1 MSWLYCI
8 LFFCIAAIIVCI
20 MIPVVKTLSYK
31 TGAIDEPS
39 DRRVHKKP
47 TPRLGG
53 VAIFTGIAACIIIEY
68 LGVTYLGW
76 QIPLSYGNEDKI
88 NYFVAAFGVCVMFGL
103 GVVDDIKCLTA
114 KTKFI
119 WQFIACCIVAGSGL
133 LFYRIFNPFTQ
144 SFIEFGLFAY
154 PITVLFLVAFANIIN
169 LIDGL
174 DGLASGITF
183 ISATTIFIFAIFQ
196 DRADAAILSLAIMG
210 ACFAFLFFNFHPAKI
225 FMGDSGSL
233 TLGLLLG
240 MASLLAMARTA
251 LFMSL
256 LVPILAAGV
265 PILDTILAILR
276 RTRQHK
282 SITSADIEH
291 IHHKL
296 LQSGLSQRQT
306 VLIMWLWTAVLS
318 ACGVIMTEAQG
329 PLSLIMFVIVLIVS
343 IYAIKKLH
351 LLKPI
356 LKHHYNP
363 RKKENRV
370 PRDAKYGIYNTKQPS
385 KGGEPWKED

>member
-8 LFFCIAAIIVCI
+8 LFFSVSALVVCA
-20 MIPVVKTLSYK
+20 MIPIVKKLAYK

-39 DRRVHKKP
+39 NRRVHKKP

-53 VAIFTGIAACIIIEY
+53 VAIFTGIAICVVVEY
-68 LGVTYLGW
+68 LGVQFLGW
-76 QIPLSYGNEDKI
+76 QIPLSYANEDKV
-88 NYFVAAFGVCVMFGL
+88 NYFIAAAGVCVMFGL
-103 GVVDDIKCLTA
+103 GVVDDVKCLTA
-114 KTKFI
+114 RTKFI
-119 WQFIACCIVAGSGL
+119 WQLISACIVAGSGL
-133 LFYRIFNPFTQ
+133 LFYRIMNPFTGT
-144 SFIEFGLFAY
+144 FIEFGLFAY

-174 DGLASGITF
+174 DGLSTGICF
-183 ISATTIFIFAIFQ
+183 ITATTIFIFAIFQ
-196 DRADAAILSLAIMG
+196 NKADAAILSLAIMG

-240 MASLLAMARTA
+240 MAALLAMARTA

-265 PILDTILAILR
+265 PILDTVLAILR
-276 RTRQHK
+276 RTREHR
-282 SITSADIEH
+282 SITSADKGH
-291 IHHKL
+291 IHHRL

-306 VLIMWLWTAVLS
+306 VLMMWAWTAILS
-318 ACGVIMTEAQG
+318 VCGMVMTEAQG
-329 PLSLIMFVIVLIVS
+329 PLSIVMFVIALTVTV
-343 IYAIKKLH
+343 YAVRKLH

-363 RKKENRV
+363 RKKENRI
-370 PRDAKYGIYNTKQPS
+370 PRDPTYGIYNTEEPS
-385 KGGEPWKED
+385 QGGEPWKED

>member
-1 MSWLYCI
+1 MNWLYCI
-8 LFFCIAAIIVCI
+8 LFFFISALL
-20 MIPVVKTLSYK
+20 VVLTMPLIKKLSYK

-53 VAIFTGIAACIIIEY
+53 LAIFVGIAGCVFIEY
-68 LGVTYLGW
+68 IGVQYFDW
-76 QIPLSYGNEDKI
+76 QIPLSYANDDKI
-88 NYFVAAFGVCVMFGL
+88 NYFIAAAGVLVMFSL

-114 KTKFI
+114 RTKLI
-119 WQFIACCIVAGSGL
+119 WQIIAACIVAGSGL

-154 PITVLFLVAFANIIN
+154 PITVIFLVAFANIIN

-174 DGLASGITF
+174 DGLAAGICL
-183 ISATTIFIFAIFQ
+183 ISATTIFVFAIFQ
-196 DRADAAILSLAIMG
+196 DKADAAILSLAIMG
-210 ACFAFLFFNFHPAKI
+210 ACSAFLFFNFHPAKV

-265 PILDTILAILR
+265 PILDTLLAIIR
-276 RTRQHK
+276 RTQQHK
-282 SITSADIEH
+282 SIGTADKEH

-296 LQSGLSQRQT
+296 LQSGLTQKQT
-306 VLIMWLWTAVLS
+306 VLIMWGWTAVLS
-318 ACGVIMTEAQG
+318 ICGIVMTEAQG
-329 PLSLIMFVIVLIVS
+329 PLSIVMFIVALAVTVF
-343 IYAIKKLH
+343 AVKKLH

-363 RKKENRV
+363 RKKENRIQ
-370 PRDAKYGIYNTKQPS
+370 RDPTYGIYNTKNPS
-385 KGGEPWKED
+385 KGNEPWKED

>member
-8 LFFCIAAIIVCI
+8 LFFFASVIIVCA
-20 MIPVVKTLSYK
+20 MIPVIKWLSYK

-39 DRRVHKKP
+39 NRRVHKKP

-53 VAIFTGIAACIIIEY
+53 VAIFVGIAGCVLLEY
-68 LGVTYLGW
+68 IGVEYLGW
-76 QIPLSYGNEDKI
+76 QIPLSYANDDKV
-88 NYFVAAFGVCVMFGL
+88 NYFVAAAGVCVMFGL

-114 KTKFI
+114 RTKFI
-119 WQFIACCIVAGSGL
+119 WQFISACIVAGSGL
-133 LFYRIFNPFTQ
+133 LFYRIMNPFTGT
-144 SFIEFGLFAY
+144 FIEFGLFAY

-174 DGLASGITF
+174 DGLASGICL

-196 DRADAAILSLAIMG
+196 NKADAAILSLAIMG
-210 ACFAFLFFNFHPAKI
+210 ACTAFLFFNFHPAKV

-265 PILDTILAILR
+265 PILDTVLAILR
-276 RTRQHK
+276 RTREHK
-282 SITSADIEH
+282 SITTADKQH
-291 IHHKL
+291 IHHRL

-306 VLIMWLWTAVLS
+306 VLIMWAWTAVLS
-318 ACGVIMTEAQG
+318 VCGIVMTEAQG
-329 PLSLIMFVIVLIVS
+329 ALSIIMFILALGVT
-343 IYAIKKLH
+343 IYAVKKLH

-363 RKKENRV
+363 RKKDNRV
-370 PRDAKYGIYNTKQPS
+370 PRDPTYGIYDTEKPS
-385 KGGEPWKED
+385 EGNEPWKEN